1 MLKCSIRIFSI
12 STTFKKQKF
21 KFNYLN
27 LNKIY
32 KDNFIYLILW
42 NHWMKSGR
50 WIMTIPFLSFFC
62 YANINQARNT
72 TAFPSNV
79 SLSLSTARSKKNG
92 RLSFSLVFFLLN
104 LLLYSGLST
113 ITIKKNP
120 SKYNKK
126 HKK

>member
-1 MLKCSIRIFSI
+1 MN
-12 STTFKKQKF
+12 Q
-21 KFNYLN
+21 
-27 LNKIY
+27 NKINKTEKKKKKISLY
-32 KDNFIYLILW
+32 ICNIWKSQSEIFVNCDDFIPI
-42 NHWMKSGR
+42 
-50 WIMTIPFLSFFC
+50 FFC
-62 YANINQARNT
+62 FANINQARK
-72 TAFPSNV
+72 TAVLPSNV

-92 RLSFSLVFFLLN
+92 RLSFSPAFFLLN